1 MGCRYRPYN
10 ELSIKGKIIR
20 RCMCMF
26 IAVLILLFGFLCI
39 TAVIMLAIYNE
50 NYTPEYVYITNNTI
64 INGDSVLNISLPENK
79 DISYISI
86 VSNSFFVATFGSYQ
100 SNKSIYSPE
109 YPNTDGNYTYIS
121 DEYYYL
127 PNGDIDLYF
136 KIHTICS
143 NMNFVNYNI
152 TLQNTVPGGYKGP
165 VIYLLFGMFSL
176 SIGLSIIIFNIK
188 VLVKHIKLKRNNII
202 ELHEQKTNEQP

>member
-1 MGCRYRPYN
+1 MRCSIRPYKQSSN
-10 ELSIKGKIIR
+10 KSKIGLDI
-20 RCMCMF
+20 CIIFVGMIFLLVGSLF
-26 IAVLILLFGFLCI
+26 IIPNI
-39 TAVIMLAIYNE
+39 MYVIYRE
-50 NYTPEYVYITNNTI
+50 TYTPDYVYVTNNTI

-188 VLVKHIKLKRNNII
+188 DLVKHIKLKRNNII